1 VTLIRGLGS
10 EIEWALSLTGL
21 LKLRSRFDWRVLLPA
36 RLMNIIPTRPTVC
49 TGCSACALDAL
60 VTQGKVRYLGV
71 SNWQAW
77 KIAKALGISECKN
90 LARFDTL
97 QAYYS
102 IAGRGPAT
110 SNATSFPCWKAGSPQ
125 WRQLGRCPGS
135 GRGRCGRSGDGEG
148 WLRRRPNVSAG
159 RADIVCARGRYG
171 RRPWRQ

>member
-1 VTLIRGLGS
+1 
-10 EIEWALSLTGL
+10 
-21 LKLRSRFDWRVLLPA
+21 
-36 RLMNIIPTRPTVC
+36 MNIIPTRPTVC

-110 SNATSFPCWKAGSPQ
+110 SNATSFPVGRQGLLNGGSWVVALDLVEVDVVGLETAKAGF
-125 WRQLGRCPGS
+125 
-135 GRGRCGRSGDGEG
+135 DGVH
-148 WLRRRPNVSAG
+148 NVSAG

-171 RRPWRQ
+171 RRPWWQ